1 MKAFTPLTEITVANE
16 SIVRGH
22 DDPIEKVVEAL
33 QSRGLA
39 TATLAIERGFGQRL
53 GMTLGEMEQ
62 LQADLPGA
70 RWVDG
75 GPALAATRAIKS
87 QAEIEC
93 LRQACEIT
101 CLGVKDGFDQL
112 HAGMTE
118 RRDVRRS
125 WFRR

>member
-1 MKAFTPLTEITVANE
+1 MKAFTPLTESPSPT
-16 SIVRGH
+16 
-22 DDPIEKVVEAL
+22 
-33 QSRGLA
+33 SRSSAGTTTRSRRLSKRWKA
-39 TATLAIERGFGQRL
+39 AASPATLAIERGFGQRL

-62 LQADLPGA
+62 LQASLPGA

-87 QAEIEC
+87 QVEIEC

-118 RRDVRRS
+118 RRMHAIMVVRR
-125 WFRR
+125 